1 MTEDY
6 RVLVDR
12 VNKAKNYISVCN
24 IDIQKN
30 VAVCMWNY
38 VREHLDE
45 LHDMLTDDEI
55 DSGNV
60 DSGYDAVEEIKKKF
74 AREFFKDTGIVINW
88 ASYCILCENF
98 KRLRVESCKACPL
111 RSCTSSNDN
120 PYYRLVEYALHRTSS
135 IFALSAINSII
146 KAIKEALI

>member
-6 RVLVDR
+6 RELVDR
-12 VNKAKNYISVCN
+12 VNKTKHDISLFN
-24 IDIQKN
+24 IDMQKK

-45 LHDMLTDDEI
+45 LHDMLSDDEI
-55 DSGNV
+55 DSGNI
-60 DSGYDAVEEIKKKF
+60 DYGYDAVEEIKKKF

-88 ASYCILCENF
+88 ASFCILCENF
-98 KRLRVESCKACPL
+98 RRLRIESCKACPL

-120 PYYRLVEYALHRTSS
+120 PYHRLVEYVIHRNSTIS
-135 IFALSAINSII
+135 ALSAINSII
-146 KAIKEALI
+146 KAIKEARI